1 MLQTQEKYINIKKF
15 RRGGKKRMD
24 RKQKK
29 LERKQHKKKIK
40 NYFKSHK
47 GSTINFN
54 QLKEI
59 LEN

>member
-1 MLQTQEKYINIKKF
+1 MLNLDKEQKKKF
-15 RRGGKKRMD
+15 KA
-24 RKQKK
+24 
-29 LERKQHKKKIK
+29 ERKQHKKKIK